1 LITTGIVDAAI
12 ELGGN
17 EVLGRVE
24 DVGFAEEAGCFEELG
39 FEEDGFEVAGLEVI
53 FNDVANEPECAED
66 TGLEDTYKDG
76 ATKYDLFEELGLE
89 MVCVSER
96 VVECGRNAEVGL
108 REDCD
113 EGGIFYDNGAK
124 TEKED
129 GTEGSSLN
137 EEKLVI
143 KKTWL

>member
-24 DVGFAEEAGCFEELG
+24 GVGFAEEAGCFEELG
-39 FEEDGFEVAGLEVI
+39 FEEDGFGVAGLEVI
-53 FNDVANEPECAED
+53 FNDVASEPKCAED
-66 TGLEDTYKDG
+66 TGLEDTYEDG

-89 MVCVSER
+89 MVCVFER

-113 EGGIFYDNGAK
+113 EGGIFMTMVPKQRKMMVPKG
-124 TEKED
+124 
-129 GTEGSSLN
+129 
-137 EEKLVI
+137 VV
-143 KKTWL
+143 